1 MREPI
6 SADMQRVEQDA
17 REQVHLEMAADIATP
32 LVFGAPIAW
41 AHCLYARTDG
51 LSSAHRVGFPIK
63 DEPYTACG
71 EPIPAPTLWLT
82 LTPRFA
88 HSLGTCRFCLAE
100 IQRRPQQENAA

>member
-6 SADMQRVEQDA
+6 SAEMQRVEQDA
-17 REQVHLEMAADIATP
+17 REQVQLELARDITTP

-41 AHCLYARTDG
+41 AYCLYARTDG

-88 HSLGTCRFCLAE
+88 HSLGTCRFCEAE
-100 IQRRPQQENAA
+100 YARAMREAA

>member
-6 SADMQRVEQDA
+6 SAEMQRVEQDA
-17 REQVHLEMAADIATP
+17 REQVQLELARDITTP

-41 AHCLYARTDG
+41 AYCLYARTDG

-82 LTPRFA
+82 LNPRFA
-88 HSLGTCRFCLAE
+88 HSLGTCRFCEAE
-100 IQRRPQQENAA
+100 YARAMREAA